1 MHIQNYIMT
10 DVTVNVLYSLGL
22 HPLAF
27 HQDGTEACYCWLIS
41 LKLDLL
47 IFPVTVSKCQFISD
61 CSYALFLTF
70 FFLPLEFYDE
80 LSFILL
86 SQAQKEAQATCC
98 SNLLFQMDSK

>member
-1 MHIQNYIMT
+1 MHIQNYIMA

-22 HPLAF
+22 HPFAF
-27 HQDGTEACYCWLIS
+27 HQDGKEACYCWLIS
-41 LKLDLL
+41 LKL
-47 IFPVTVSKCQFISD
+47 IS
-61 CSYALFLTF
+61 CNSEQMSVYIRLFLCSVSDI

-86 SQAQKEAQATCC
+86 SQAQKEAPATCC